1 MAYEKIMNY
10 MWKLNDMD
18 KENKLFDGNNTK
30 QFTYMYLQD
39 MTEII
44 NLRTALEQIRL
55 IVSEGEGS
63 SLFSVTGD
71 INRSSHFIKFIEI
84 FTGCDLKIESR
95 YEEVRTQ
102 QEKMDKRSAEFLFK
116 PNYERFPNFPNYS
129 ADVQWNAQTD
139 K

>member
-10 MWKLNDMD
+10 LWALNDI
-18 KENKLFDGNNTK
+18 NANRLFDGNNAK

-63 SLFSVTGD
+63 SLFNATGD
-71 INRSSHFIKFIEI
+71 INRTSHFIKFIEI
-84 FTGCDLKIESR
+84 FTGCDLQIESR
-95 YEEVRTQ
+95 YEEIGTI
-102 QEKMDKRSAEFLFK
+102 D
-116 PNYERFPNFPNYS
+116 
-129 ADVQWNAQTD
+129 
-139 K
+139 

>member
-10 MWKLNDMD
+10 LWALDD
-18 KENKLFDGNNTK
+18 ISANKLFDGNNVK

-63 SLFSVTGD
+63 SLFSATGD
-71 INRSSHFIKFIEI
+71 INRTSHFIKFIEI
-84 FTGCDLKIESR
+84 FTGCDLQI
-95 YEEVRTQ
+95 
-102 QEKMDKRSAEFLFK
+102 
-116 PNYERFPNFPNYS
+116 
-129 ADVQWNAQTD
+129 
-139 K
+139 